1 MFESTFSRPI
11 GFFRGL
17 RCKRLK
23 MVGLGRLGRLRPTEQ
38 RIRSSMFPYAS
49 GAGSRDWQSKPLSL
63 AAKRRVCLA
72 GAGRLTRTG
81 PGEESAR
88 NIWVG
93 QLPRSG
99 LPGHLAPLRTA
110 RVRYGQMKS
119 KRTDQ
124 RNEAD
129 LRGVMAE
136 SFL

>member
-1 MFESTFSRPI
+1 
-11 GFFRGL
+11 
-17 RCKRLK
+17 
-23 MVGLGRLGRLRPTEQ
+23 MVCNLLILGRKQFHSDRLLAAQ
-38 RIRSSMFPYAS
+38 V
-49 GAGSRDWQSKPLSL
+49 SRDWQSKPLSL